1 MRQTLQPLKNIMI
14 EYMEKNKK
22 ILLYFDPLVDKEPVD
37 VKVIQYNE
45 KKKSLEITRNL
56 AGTAGFWVNENSN
69 KFIKIE

>member
-1 MRQTLQPLKNIMI
+1 MI
-14 EYMEKNKK
+14 EYMEKNKEV
-22 ILLYFDPLVDKEPVD
+22 LLYFDPLVDKEPVD

-56 AGTAGFWVNENSN
+56 AGNSGFWVNENSN